1 MEVKGN
7 FICYG
12 NYVDV
17 HDNENVYLTVGED
30 VKVKK
35 QPSRF
40 PACRNYTQSVAILE
54 HLKEKGF
61 VEKNTEPKNFLW
73 QMGCT
78 EERPDK
84 VKPIVWLKTKQLL
97 REMLEQW
104 FGRLLQEQSLN
115 KVKIES
121 LCSQIFIDK
130 QGDMIHLPK
139 NKPYPSAD
147 SDDLKVFLRPFSDT
161 RIKSI

>member
-7 FICYG
+7 FINYG

-40 PACRNYTQSVAILE
+40 PACRNYTQGVAILE

-97 REMLEQW
+97 REMLELW
-104 FGRLLQEQSLN
+104 FDRLLQEQSLI
-115 KVKIES
+115 KRDIETV
-121 LCSQIFIDK
+121 CSQVFIDK
-130 QGDMIHLPK
+130 RGNMIHLPK

-147 SDDLKVFLRPFSDT
+147 SDYLKDYFAT
-161 RIKSI
+161 I

>member
-7 FICYG
+7 FINYG

-40 PACRNYTQSVAILE
+40 PACRNYTHGVAILE

-78 EERPDK
+78 EELPDK

-115 KVKIES
+115 KAKIKS

-130 QGDMIHLPK
+130 QGDMIHLAK
-139 NKPYPSAD
+139 NKVVPSQD
-147 SDDLKVFLRPFSDT
+147 SDDLKEFLAT
-161 RIKSI
+161 I